1 MAKRND
7 LVSRARGRKPT
18 PVRKPLPTGQFALFG
33 ITGLLCAGLITYG
46 AFNVSL
52 GDKSSLTHARAND
65 PSGTIDYNGLTHNHT
80 AGNVVVN
87 YKNASTTPPA
97 GGDHDPQPQSC
108 QVYTQPI
115 ANEHAVHSL
124 EHGAVWITYNPATAS
139 KDDIAKLKSKADGNA
154 DRLMSPYP
162 GLKTKVS
169 LQAWG
174 EQLFVDSAT
183 DKRIDQFLTD
193 YTKGPQTREVN
204 GACVG
209 VTTTGSITEQKS
221 ATPTTPPTSAPTTA
235 PSASASP
242 KK

>member
-7 LVSRARGRKPT
+7 LVSRARGRKPA

-52 GDKSSLTHARAND
+52 GDVKSLAHARAND
-65 PSGTIDYNGLTHNHT
+65 PKGTVDYNGLTHNHT
-80 AGNVVVN
+80 SGDVVVN
-87 YKNASTTPPA
+87 YKNVDVKSEPPV
-97 GGDHDPQPQSC
+97 GGDHNAQPQSC

-115 ANEHAVHSL
+115 ANEHAVHSM
-124 EHGAVWITYNPATAS
+124 EHGAVWITYNPDKAS
-139 KDDIAKLKSKADGNA
+139 KDDIAKLKAKADGNA

-162 GLKTKVS
+162 GLKSKVS

-174 EQLFVDSAT
+174 EQLFLDSAT
-183 DKRIDQFLTD
+183 DKRLDEFLKT

-221 ATPTTPPTSAPTTA
+221 ATPTTPPTATPK
-235 PSASASP
+235 PSASP